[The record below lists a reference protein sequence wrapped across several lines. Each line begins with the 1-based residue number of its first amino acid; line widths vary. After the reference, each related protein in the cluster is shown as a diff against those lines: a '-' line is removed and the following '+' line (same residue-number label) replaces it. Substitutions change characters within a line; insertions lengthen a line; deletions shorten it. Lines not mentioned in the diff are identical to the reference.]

1 MIEETNFS
9 QLDYIDSLEKLQN
22 CLHLVETALGID
34 KRKEKTNLEESEE
47 ERAKVFEIKRRQITR
62 KDIAEQKRYLAEMRA
77 DTEAMFNENLA
88 RFTESQ
94 ARFKNRLKKHGKN

>member
-1 MIEETNFS
+1 MIEETNSS

-22 CLHLVETALGID
+22 CLHLLETALGID
-34 KRKEKTNLEESEE
+34 KRKENIKPEEYEE
-47 ERAKVFEIKRRQITR
+47 EISKVFEIKRRQITR

-77 DTEAMFNENLA
+77 DTEAMFKENLA

-94 ARFKNRLKKHGKN
+94 ARFKNRLKKRETN